1 MKCSQCVKKY
11 ETGIG
16 WGDVKKELF
25 RVVDRELAG
34 PREKYAMYMNEPN
47 LLYEALEKGAER
59 AREIAKANLVGI
71 KKRIGFERDA
81 ERSLVLQKKPN
92 EISICYQYRVRRD
105 RNDYSSRVKS
115 IVIPNRNRN
124 CTT

>member
-1 MKCSQCVKKY
+1 MSKSYGNVIPLFAEQEKLRKLIFKIKTDSSLPNEQKELETLYTIYKEFATEYEMQSMREKY

-16 WGDVKKELF
+16 WGDEKELF

-59 AREIAKANLVGI
+59 AREIAKANLAEI
-71 KKRIGFERDA
+71 KKDW
-81 ERSLVLQKKPN
+81 V
-92 EISICYQYRVRRD
+92 
-105 RNDYSSRVKS
+105 
-115 IVIPNRNRN
+115 
-124 CTT
+124 

>member
-1 MKCSQCVKKY
+1 MQSLREKY

-47 LLYEALEKGAER
+47 LLYEALEKGAKQ
-59 AREIAKANLVGI
+59 AREIAKANLAEI
-71 KKRIGFERDA
+71 KKGLGLKGDVK
-81 ERSLVLQKKPN
+81 RSLVFLQKKTN

-105 RNDYSSRVKS
+105 RNDYNSRVKS
-115 IVIPNRNRN
+115 VVIPNRNRN

>member
-1 MKCSQCVKKY
+1 M
-11 ETGIG
+11 
-16 WGDVKKELF
+16 F

-71 KKRIGFERDA
+71 KNGLDLRGDA
-81 ERSLVLQKKPN
+81 ERSLVFLQKT
-92 EISICYQYRVRRD
+92 E
-105 RNDYSSRVKS
+105 RNFNLLP
-115 IVIPNRNRN
+115 I
-124 CTT
+124 